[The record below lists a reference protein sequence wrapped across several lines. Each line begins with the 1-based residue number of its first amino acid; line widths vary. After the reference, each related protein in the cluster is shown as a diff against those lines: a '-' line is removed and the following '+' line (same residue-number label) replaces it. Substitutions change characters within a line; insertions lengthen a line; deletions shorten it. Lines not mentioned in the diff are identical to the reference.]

1 MRPGHRVV
9 KLSGTITVALTA
21 AVLAA
26 PVGQGG
32 PAASAADQSGPT
44 APTPGAHRVAVG
56 TGGAVA
62 STSPVATR
70 AGLQV
75 LRAGGNAVDAAVTT
89 AAVLGLTNPGNTGPG
104 GLNYMTIYRKKEDD
118 AVVIGNRAPAPAA
131 FGQDDRTGLSSTGAL
146 SVGVGSSKKKKKKKN
161 KS

>member
-21 AVLAA
+21 AVLAVPA
-26 PVGQGG
+26 GQGG

-62 STSPVATR
+62 ST
-70 AGLQV
+70 
-75 LRAGGNAVDAAVTT
+75 
-89 AAVLGLTNPGNTGPG
+89 GPG
-104 GLNYMTIYRKKEDD
+104 GLNYMNIYRKKEDD

-146 SVGVGSSKKKKKKKN
+146 SVGVPTAVKGWEQALERYGTISLRRDL
-161 KS
+161 